1 MNERKPTIGEIR
13 ARQAVDLLIENIED
27 IRSVKEWAEKSG
39 ISRRW
44 LCKSM
49 KEMYDKPPKIILREI
64 KYEKVVRLIHK
75 DGIDTNCYS
84 VAIDAGFG
92 EPKNVSRF
100 LSSFYDTTFTKLKM
114 DILVENHHDNF
125 LWLNG
130 SKT

>member
-1 MNERKPTIGEIR
+1 
-13 ARQAVDLLIENIED
+13 
-27 IRSVKEWAEKSG
+27 
-39 ISRRW
+39 
-44 LCKSM
+44 
-49 KEMYDKPPKIILREI
+49 MYDKPPKIILREI

-114 DILVENHHDNF
+114 DLLEEDHQSNF

-130 SKT
+130 PRT

>member
-1 MNERKPTIGEIR
+1 MSERRPTIGEIR

-114 DILVENHHDNF
+114 DLLEEDHQSNF

-130 SKT
+130 PRT